1 MGRWASGID
10 TAWLQLDQD
19 TNRMVIHGVLFFEGA
34 VDVEEL
40 RERIARCWLSR
51 YPGLRQRPTWPL
63 GPLGPAR
70 WVDVP
75 EVALDKHV
83 QVEKLGGSG
92 DDRAVRDY
100 VSSLLAHPL
109 PSDRPLWRLRVL
121 SGYQGRGTAMVV
133 SIHHGLADGVA
144 LIHLLYALDD
154 HTTQDHG
161 PEADGQAE
169 PTVFTAAPAHRS
181 GPPHDVRRLGH
192 EGISRARHTVSMLR
206 DVWTSQGRAE
216 LAATTQAVADSARTL
231 AMPRSDAATALRGE
245 LGTAKQVAWTAP
257 LALATVRSVARARNA
272 SVNDVLQAV
281 IAGGLRNYLSERDE
295 GRQPPA
301 LRAVVP
307 VNLRS
312 LDQPIGPELGNEF
325 GLVLPTLPV
334 DEPDP
339 ARRIDSVHAIMAD
352 LKRTNQAAVIFGG
365 IASAGL
371 GAPSWTRALIAR
383 YADSASLIIT
393 NVPGPRRRLTF
404 AGVSLRDMIFWVPMS
419 GSLPLGVSILS
430 YAGSLM
436 LGLAA
441 DAGII
446 QDLDVLAGHVETEL
460 RAACRAH

>member
-1 MGRWASGID
+1 
-10 TAWLQLDQD
+10 LQLDQD
-19 TNRMVIHGVLFFEGA
+19 TNRMVIHGVLFFDGA
-34 VDVEEL
+34 VDVEEV
-40 RERIARCWLSR
+40 RERIGRRWLAR

-75 EVALDKHV
+75 EVALDMHV
-83 QVEKLGGSG
+83 RVEKLGGSG

-109 PSDRPLWRLRVL
+109 PSDRPLWRVRVL
-121 SGYQGRGTAMVV
+121 SGYQGGGTAMVV

-154 HTTQDHG
+154 HATQDNG
-161 PEADGQAE
+161 PEADGHVE

-192 EGISRARHTVSMLR
+192 EVISRASHTVGMLR
-206 DVWTSQGRAE
+206 DARTSQGRAE
-216 LAATTQAVADSARTL
+216 LAATAQAVADSAMTL
-231 AMPRSDAATALRGE
+231 GMPRSDAATALRGE
-245 LGTAKQVAWTAP
+245 LGTAKRVAWTAP
-257 LALATVRSVARARNA
+257 LALAGVRSLARARNA

-281 IAGGLRNYLSERDE
+281 IAGGLRNYLLERDD
-295 GRQPPA
+295 GRQPPP

-307 VNLRS
+307 VNLRP
-312 LDQPIGPELGNEF
+312 LNEPIAPELGNEF

-334 DEPDP
+334 DEAHP
-339 ARRIDSVHAIMAD
+339 ARRIDRVHAIMANI
-352 LKRTNQAAVIFGG
+352 KRTNQAAVTFGG

-371 GAPSWTRALIAR
+371 GAPSWTQALVAR
-383 YADSASLIIT
+383 YANSASLIIT
-393 NVPGPRRRLTF
+393 NVPGPRRRLAF

-419 GSLPLGVSILS
+419 GSLALGVSILS
-430 YAGSLM
+430 YAGCLM

-441 DAGII
+441 DVGII
-446 QDLDVLAGHVETEL
+446 QDLDVLVGQMETEL
-460 RAACRAH
+460 RSACRAH